1 MAGTGTAAE
10 PGTGWADLRHEVATA
25 VTALRDTAP
34 SGAAVTVLADLTAQ
48 VTRIAW
54 DEEIA
59 GQRAAREYDRGFAA
73 GLAARRVPRHRA
85 GPRPRWLRAVS

>member
-10 PGTGWADLRHEVATA
+10 PGTGWADLRGEVA
-25 VTALRDTAP
+25 
-34 SGAAVTVLADLTAQ
+34 AAVTVLADLTAQ

-73 GLAARRVPRHRA
+73 GLAARRVPRHRT